1 MITSL
6 KSGTWSRGSV
16 CPDGHEGEQRQEE
29 TRAEQRAGR
38 GEEDAVLTQFLCFFH
53 GNYSVDWT
61 LPQAEPQEG
70 EKVEMRT

>member
-1 MITSL
+1 MAQSALMATRDS
-6 KSGTWSRGSV
+6 KDRR
-16 CPDGHEGEQRQEE
+16 RQGL
-29 TRAEQRAGR
+29 GR
-38 GEEDAVLTQFLCFFH
+38 GQDGEEEAVLTQFLCFFH